1 MKALIISAAFPP
13 LRSGGSDFVH
23 RLASELAAR
32 KVDVHVITSDKAVS
46 HDDALSLHRVGS
58 KWNWQTTQKCV
69 SIMKKLK
76 PDLVDIVFT
85 GWMYHDHPSITFL
98 PTLIKQNCPGT
109 RVIVHIESLG
119 GIRRDKSNLAR
130 AASRFAVSLIT
141 GRGGISYEYGTLLR
155 DSDAII
161 TLSERDREEL
171 SMHHKDVSLKSTTI
185 SPPPIM
191 PVVPELSE
199 KQRREGRMRLG
210 LNDDTG
216 LLLSFYGYIYPGKG
230 LEILF
235 ESLKRLH
242 SSGRN
247 VKLMIVGDVP
257 ESYVL
262 AREGRPDYLEELK
275 KLARDLGVYERLVW
289 SEYAPYGSFEPST
302 KLRLSDIC
310 VFPFTSGLNQHNSSF
325 WFAAAHGL
333 PIVATRSASTEK
345 IFIDKQNVIFANLAD
360 PGDISSKIE
369 QVIKDKTLREL
380 LGATVEKLAN
390 ERFAWSSC
398 IDRTMQ
404 IYEKTAESVSF

>member
-1 MKALIISAAFPP
+1 MGA
-13 LRSGGSDFVH
+13 DFVH

-32 KVDVHVITSDKAVS
+32 EVEVSVITSDGAVS
-46 HDDALSLHRVGS
+46 HDDKLRMYRVGS

-69 SIMKKLK
+69 SIVKKLQ

-98 PTLIKQNCPGT
+98 PTLIKRSCPGT

-119 GIRRDKSNLAR
+119 GIRRAKSNLAR
-130 AASRFAVSLIT
+130 AASRYAVSLLT

-161 TLSERDREEL
+161 ALGERDREEL
-171 SMHHKDVSLKSTTI
+171 SKRHEEVSQKSATI

-191 PVVPELSE
+191 PVVPKLSE
-199 KQRREGRMRLG
+199 KERREGRMRLG
-210 LNDDTG
+210 LNGDTD

-230 LEILF
+230 LETLF

-262 AREGRPDYLEELK
+262 AREGRPNYLEELK
-275 KLARDLGVYERLVW
+275 KLARDLGVYERIVW
-289 SEYAPYGSFEPST
+289 SEYAPYGSLEPSA

-310 VFPFTSGLNQHNSSF
+310 VLPFTSGINQHNSSF

-345 IFIDKQNVIFANLAD
+345 IFIDKQNVIFANPGD
-360 PGDISSKIE
+360 PADISSKIE
-369 QVIKDKTLREL
+369 QMTKDKELNAL
-380 LGATVEKLAN
+380 LGENAEKLAS

-404 IYEKTAESVSF
+404 IYDKAASLISP